1 MDKVYISSPY
11 RGNEA
16 VNLEKARWY
25 SRFAAEQG
33 VIPVYAPYLLYSVS
47 KGQCSRGK
55 RYGYEDE

>member
-33 VIPVYAPYLLYSVS
+33 VIPVTPHIYFTQFLRDHIPDSQYP
-47 KGQCSRGK
+47 
-55 RYGYEDE
+55 

>member
-25 SRFAAEQG
+25 SRFAAG
-33 VIPVYAPYLLYSVS
+33 RNSGYAPYLLYSVS